1 MNNRGLLDHM
11 GETKRE
17 NFDDLKAE
25 YDAIKRDI
33 DRIKCMEVS
42 EEAKQ
47 PILAELQGQINE
59 VKEKMHN
66 YIDRL

>member
-1 MNNRGLLDHM
+1 MNSLGLMDHI

-25 YDAIKRDI
+25 YDAIKYDI
-33 DRIKCMEVS
+33 DRIEHMEVS
-42 EEAKQ
+42 EESKQ
-47 PILAELQGQINE
+47 PILEELQKQINE